1 MVKVRILGIAGSP
14 RHGNT
19 EIIVKEALKA
29 AKELPDV
36 ETEFVSL
43 ADAKIE
49 GGCKGEYACWKI
61 SKEELA
67 KRLCLT
73 YKDDLNS
80 ILRKM
85 MDADGII
92 VGSPVYWGSVP
103 AQLKNLIDRSMPLEI
118 ANMALRNKVGG
129 VLAVAV
135 DRHGGHE
142 GTVADILRWFI
153 LMDMIICGVGPEFEG
168 RTPAGGAM
176 ALQGFPKPVMSLQP
190 GERSAVLQ
198 DKSGLTSVRYLGRRV
213 TELAKIV
220 KAGIAGI
227 EEKELAWPKVFKFK

>member
-1 MVKVRILGIAGSP
+1 MVKVKILGIAGSP

-29 AKELPDV
+29 AQELPDV
-36 ETEFVSL
+36 ETEFLSL
-43 ADAKIE
+43 ADLKIE
-49 GGCKGEYACWKI
+49 GGCKADYACWRI

-67 KRLCLT
+67 KRYCLT
-73 YKDDLNS
+73 YKDDVNL

-85 MDADGII
+85 KDADGII

-103 AQLKNLIDRSMPLEI
+103 AQLKCLIDRSMPLEI
-118 ANMALRNKVGG
+118 LNMGLRNKVGG

-142 GTVADILRWFI
+142 GTVADIFKWFI
-153 LMDMIICGVGPEFEG
+153 LHDMIICGVGPEFEG

-190 GERSAVLQ
+190 GEKTAVLQ
-198 DKSGLTSVRYLGRRV
+198 DEPGLISVRYLGKRV

-220 KAGIAGI
+220 KAGLTNI
-227 EEKELAWPKVFKFK
+227 EEKELPWPKNFKFK